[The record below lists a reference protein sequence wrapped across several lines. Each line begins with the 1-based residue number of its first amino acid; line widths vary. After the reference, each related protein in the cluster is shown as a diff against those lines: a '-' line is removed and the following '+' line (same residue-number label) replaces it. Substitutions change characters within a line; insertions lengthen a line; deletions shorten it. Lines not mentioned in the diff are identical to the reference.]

1 LAEVCGGEGWW
12 GGERGGEVLG
22 RVGGRGLVGL
32 WVRVRAG
39 GEGVEDVGA
48 GGVGRGGEGFGWV
61 VGEGGGR
68 GERGW
73 KM

>member
-1 LAEVCGGEGWW
+1 MHLRCWIGAAWRRFV
-12 GGERGGEVLG
+12 VV
-22 RVGGRGLVGL
+22 RVGGG
-32 WVRVRAG
+32 VRCCWGGGG
-39 GEGVEDVGA
+39 GEGVED
-48 GGVGRGGEGFGWV
+48 

>member
-1 LAEVCGGEGWW
+1 MVRVGGGAS
-12 GGERGGEVLG
+12 GGGGG
-22 RVGGRGLVGL
+22 RVGGRVRCWVGEGFG
-32 WVRVRAG
+32 WVVGERG
-39 GEGVEDVGA
+39 GEGVED
-48 GGVGRGGEGFGWV
+48 